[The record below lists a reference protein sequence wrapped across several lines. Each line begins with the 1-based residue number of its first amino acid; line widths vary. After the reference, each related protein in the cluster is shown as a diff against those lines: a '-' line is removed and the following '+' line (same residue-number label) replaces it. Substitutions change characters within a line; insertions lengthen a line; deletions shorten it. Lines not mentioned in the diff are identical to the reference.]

1 MLIETNP
8 VLLNTSDTLV
18 FNFLNEIK
26 NFEHLM
32 PENTRKFEVLS
43 EDRFL
48 FALKGMPEIV
58 LQKNESEANSYVLL
72 GAASD
77 KLPFTLKGNIVNKG
91 EDSTEVQLVFEGTF
105 NAMMEM
111 MIKTPITNF
120 VNALSV
126 NLTKVAF

>member
-32 PENTRKFEVLS
+32 PENTSKFEVLS

-48 FALKGMPEIV
+48 FA
-58 LQKNESEANSYVLL
+58 SYRNN
-72 GAASD
+72 G
-77 KLPFTLKGNIVNKG
+77 PG
-91 EDSTEVQLVFEGTF
+91 
-105 NAMMEM
+105 
-111 MIKTPITNF
+111 
-120 VNALSV
+120 
-126 NLTKVAF
+126 